1 MSALTVLSDDSRR
14 RIMNRSVRMRR
25 ACMWLLAALLPILM
39 SACSTVGS
47 SSGSPVSLD
56 DRPSMNCD
64 ELSAAV
70 IERARSG
77 DTAGFINQ
85 QIDQLSKNCPDEYN
99 IAIDYM
105 STAAIASNWDIRP
118 CDDLEADGLH
128 PEAIRLLYADG
139 LCTSEPLI
147 EAQFWPENGLGW
159 NEAADYVGTY
169 QRVCGPLMSVIATVD
184 GIFFNIGKDYPSVE
198 RFTFIVWGDW

>member
-1 MSALTVLSDDSRR
+1 
-14 RIMNRSVRMRR
+14 MNRSVRMRR

-139 LCTSEPLI
+139 LCTSEPLHRG
-147 EAQFWPENGLGW
+147 AVL
-159 NEAADYVGTY
+159 A
-169 QRVCGPLMSVIATVD
+169 R
-184 GIFFNIGKDYPSVE
+184 E
-198 RFTFIVWGDW
+198 RTRLERGCRLRGHLSARLRPTDECHSYR